1 MKNIVVYGTKKGS
14 SEIYAKAFA
23 KENDYPILE
32 YTDLTSMELASV
44 DRVYYFGS
52 VYAGNVLG
60 LEEVKKKVTENQSLV
75 IISVGFTS
83 IYDQEKL
90 EEIQQG
96 IIELFPDA
104 EHVHLRGRLV
114 KEQLK
119 LPEKLIIKMISKSSA
134 KKEEEEKLDIKKAI
148 EAVVSEGK
156 ADYIDLAELVRIP

>member
-60 LEEVKKKVTENQSLV
+60 LEEVKKKVTENQ
-75 IISVGFTS
+75 IGR
-83 IYDQEKL
+83 
-90 EEIQQG
+90 
-96 IIELFPDA
+96 A
-104 EHVHLRGRLV
+104 HV
-114 KEQLK
+114 
-119 LPEKLIIKMISKSSA
+119 
-134 KKEEEEKLDIKKAI
+134 
-148 EAVVSEGK
+148 
-156 ADYIDLAELVRIP
+156 

>member
-1 MKNIVVYGTKKGS
+1 
-14 SEIYAKAFA
+14 
-23 KENDYPILE
+23 
-32 YTDLTSMELASV
+32 MELASV

-52 VYAGNVLG
+52 VYAGNILG

-75 IISVGFTS
+75 IISVGLTS

-96 IIELFPDA
+96 IVKLFPDA

-134 KKEEEEKLDIKKAI
+134 KKEEEEKLDIEKAI